1 MNTPITLEDGAY
13 QVHTDQVCAGFV
25 VKAGVVVECAPVLW
39 RKIEYWK
46 LRARL
51 VSA

>member
-1 MNTPITLEDGAY
+1 MMGKITLKDGVY
-13 QVHTDQVCAGFV
+13 QVRTDQICAGFV
-25 VKAGVVVECAPVLW
+25 VKNGLIVDCAPVLL